1 MRQGTSRVIVIACY
15 ENFFQFLSF
24 EAVFPEFGIFWHVIH
39 FTHLQFSLCNSFWCR
54 FSMPITNPR
63 GRQNVKIIRIT
74 NHRTGNCF
82 WWEKIEQMLWIS
94 SKCYL
99 FKGKCYPKDI
109 FCHFGGISFIK
120 NCYYMLYSYFLSQI
134 LLSKPF
140 GWLLTTRTVFRTN

>member
-1 MRQGTSRVIVIACY
+1 MRQGTSRIIVIGCS
-15 ENFFQFLSF
+15 ENFFYFLNF
-24 EAVFPEFGIFWHVIH
+24 ETVFPDFGIFWHIIH
-39 FTHLQFSLCNSFWCR
+39 FTHLQFSLCNSFWSR

-74 NHRTGNCF
+74 NHRTGSCF

-109 FCHFGGISFIK
+109 FAISVV
-120 NCYYMLYSYFLSQI
+120 Y
-134 LLSKPF
+134 LLSK
-140 GWLLTTRTVFRTN
+140 TVIICFVHIFYHKYSFPSPSAGY